1 MMDIPLFN
9 GQGRDPVVADRIAME
24 YYRIAME
31 DLLASLQTQEQGLD
45 AEEASNRLKIH
56 GFNELK
62 TAPPVRPLTIFLSQF
77 KNFIIYILLFAV
89 FFSLLIGEYVDTAII
104 LAILI
109 ANALIGFYQELSA
122 HRSLEA
128 LKKLSTLQATV
139 IRGGKKRTI
148 DARLLVPGDLIYL
161 EAGDKVPADARLL
174 EAVHLKVEESAL
186 TGESVPA
193 DKNPDPIPGQ
203 VPLGD
208 RHNML
213 FSSTSVATG
222 HALALVTATGMAT
235 ELGRIAGLIQDA
247 KEEMTPL
254 QRRLDRFGKKLGYVI
269 IAICLIIFILSM
281 TKEYLTGALSW
292 ESLTAFAFIAISLAV
307 AAVPTAL
314 PAVVTIALSIGVKR
328 LLQKKALVR
337 NLSSVETLGSCDV
350 ICTDKTGTLTENQMT
365 VRYAWTLDGEAT
377 LSGTGYEP
385 RGEVA
390 GEVAPLLFRCG
401 LLCNN
406 ANLFEEDGGWK
417 ISGDPTEGA
426 LLTSAAKAG
435 ITAAAGRLDEIP
447 FDSERKMMTVLV
459 AEGENAVVYT
469 KGALDSVLNSCTR
482 GLKNG
487 QEVELTGELRTEIER
502 QNALYS
508 SQALRVLAF
517 AVKRTARVLQEEGLT
532 FVGLQAMIDPPR
544 PDVIDAI
551 RKTRR
556 AGIRVIMITG
566 DYGRTAQAIG
576 QEIGI
581 EGGLLSG
588 EDVERMSEEELANA
602 VKGNVNI
609 FSRVAPVHK
618 QRIVDALQKMGCT
631 VAMTGDGV
639 NDAPALKKADIGVAV
654 GSGTEVA
661 KEASDFVLLDDSFTH
676 IVNAIEEGRGIYDN
690 IQKSIMLLL
699 SGNLGEVLIIF
710 LAVIFGLNL
719 PLTAILLLWINMV
732 TDGAPALAYSV
743 DPYGRDIMERP
754 PKPRNEGILPLPRL
768 ILLLVLG
775 SLGTAIA
782 LVLFHYFGGASASSE
797 ELMRAQTMVFNFVVL
812 YEVILTFVIRVDYH
826 VPFFANPWIWGAALL
841 CLVSQALLMYTPLA
855 VLFKIV
861 PMNLHEIGALAAGG
875 MVFALCILIYQ
886 GVKRAMAGR

>member
-1 MMDIPLFN
+1 MDYYQQEI
-9 GQGRDPVVADRIAME
+9 ADVYASLETSSAGLGPEEAARRLEVHGPNQLATHSEIS
-24 YYRIAME
+24 
-31 DLLASLQTQEQGLD
+31 LLA
-45 AEEASNRLKIH
+45 
-56 GFNELK
+56 
-62 TAPPVRPLTIFLSQF
+62 IFINQF
-77 KNFIIYILLFAV
+77 KSFIIYILLFAV
-89 FFSLLIGEYVDTAII
+89 LFSLLIGEYIDTLII

-109 ANALIGFYQELSA
+109 ANALIGFFQELSA
-122 HRSLEA
+122 NRSLEA

-139 IRGGKKRTI
+139 VRAGSKRLV
-148 DARLLVPGDLIYL
+148 DAKYLVPGDVVYL

-186 TGESVPA
+186 TGESVPV
-193 DKNPDPIPGQ
+193 DKTTQAIAGR
-203 VPLGD
+203 VTLGD
-208 RHNML
+208 RRNML
-213 FSSTSVATG
+213 FSSTAVATG

-235 ELGRIAGLIQDA
+235 ELGKIASLIKEA

-269 IAICLIIFILSM
+269 ILICLVIFGLSM
-281 TKEYLTGALSW
+281 TKEYLAGTISL
-292 ESLTAFAFIAISLAV
+292 ESLTAFGFIAISLAV

-365 VRYAWTLDGEAT
+365 VRHAWTLDGEAS

-385 RGEVA
+385 EGAVS
-390 GEVAPLLFRCG
+390 GTVAPLLFRCG

-406 ANLFEEDGGWK
+406 ANLFEEEGTWK

-435 ITAAAGRLDEIP
+435 IEADAERVDEIP
-447 FDSERKMMTVLV
+447 FDSERKMMTVMT
-459 AEGENAVVYT
+459 AEDTGFVIYS
-469 KGALDSVLNSCTR
+469 KGALDSVLGACSKVWTEA
-482 GLKNG
+482 G
-487 QEVELTGELRTEIER
+487 EIELSAALR
-502 QNALYS
+502 ERIVRRNALYS
-508 SQALRVLAF
+508 SGALRVLAF
-517 AVKRTARVLQEEGLT
+517 AMKKTDRDDFREEGLT
-532 FVGLQAMIDPPR
+532 FIGLQAMIDPPR
-544 PDVIDAI
+544 PDVIDSI
-551 RKTRR
+551 QKTRK

-566 DYGRTAQAIG
+566 DYGETAQAIG
-576 QEIGI
+576 REIGI
-581 EGGLLSG
+581 LGGLLSG
-588 EDVERMSEEELANA
+588 TELERMSEEELVEALQ
-602 VKGNVNI
+602 KDTNI
-609 FSRVAPVHK
+609 FSRVAPIHK
-618 QRIVDALQKMGCT
+618 QRIVHALQGMGYT

-710 LAVIFGLNL
+710 LAVISGMNL

-743 DPYGRDIMERP
+743 DPYGRDIMQRP
-754 PKPRNEGILPLPRL
+754 PKPRDEGILPLPKL

-782 LVLFHYFGGASASSE
+782 LLLFQYFGGGGSAPAE
-797 ELMRAQTMVFNFVVL
+797 IMRAQTMVFNFVVL
-812 YEVILTFVIRVDYH
+812 YEIILTFVIRLDYQ
-826 VPFFANPWIWGAALL
+826 VPFFANKWVWGAALL
-841 CLVSQALLMYTPLA
+841 CILLQALLMYTPLA
-855 VLFKIV
+855 VIFKIV
-861 PMNLHEIGALAAGG
+861 PLNPQEIGALGAAG
-875 MVFALCILIYQ
+875 ALFLLFILVCH
-886 GVKRAMAGR
+886 GVKKTLIRPR